1 MLLPPIQSDN
11 GVDLYSPFSP
21 FALAS
26 PPGNESTEMW
36 TSKKRNPATT
46 PGATDGGGALAIDGK
61 PQNVDGPV
69 VETTHALVN
78 VVNPVR
84 RWLLYFAGT
93 TVKPS
98 DGYAV
103 RRLLM
108 EALGGREA
116 EGIRLVERD
125 EHYVENLAA
134 STFCLA
140 PTGTGWGRRVGLA
153 AQFGCIPVVV
163 QDSVR
168 QAFDDV
174 LPYDAFTVRFQESD
188 IPNIPDVLRAIPSRA
203 RGPARRAVPRAHAR
217 AARVRASRI
226 DVVVGVRFPLRR
238 IRRRRRLRV
247 HHALP
252 AARLATYVKP
262 EGREKNPWTP
272 EFPMRDACAMVETL
286 SCVRVPTPV
295 CRFPCETTVRASP
308 RGGVWADGVD
318 AVASG
323 GAVCRDPNAVPE
335 GGNICNDTNPP
346 PKTNAVVPEEH

>member
-1 MLLPPIQSDN
+1 
-11 GVDLYSPFSP
+11 
-21 FALAS
+21 
-26 PPGNESTEMW
+26 MW

-188 IPNIPDVLRAIPSRA
+188 IPNIPDVLRAIPESCEGVPPGGRCLERMRA
-203 RGPARRAVPRAHAR
+203 QLACALRALMWSSVYGSLFGESGADDAFAFTMLSLQH
-217 AARVRASRI
+217 
-226 DVVVGVRFPLRR
+226 
-238 IRRRRRLRV
+238 
-247 HHALP
+247 
-252 AARLATYVKP
+252 RLATYVKP

-308 RGGVWADGVD
+308 RAEVFGRT
-318 AVASG
+318 ASMLWPAG

-346 PKTNAVVPEEH
+346 PRTNAVVPEEH